1 MIQSLRSS
9 LIESQQNMDEMDR
22 ELAVY
27 QVLLGFMLIL
37 IGWLTLSV
45 SHCVQDKASKE
56 IAESVLNGL
65 QRENVIHKSYRTELD
80 ELDAVIS
87 DLSMK
92 YEAAKKQVMSV
103 VIGSKS

>member
-1 MIQSLRSS
+1 M
-9 LIESQQNMDEMDR
+9 
-22 ELAVY
+22 
-27 QVLLGFMLIL
+27 
-37 IGWLTLSV
+37 
-45 SHCVQDKASKE
+45 
-56 IAESVLNGL
+56 LNGL